1 MESENLINIDCPVCH
16 MRFDH
21 ELREPRIFKNCGHS
35 ICHTCIM
42 NFLNNMSNQHGIR
55 VPCPVCR
62 AEHFFTYLNND
73 QNIFFPKNYALISV
87 ISLKKKERPNWEK
100 QCSAHGL
107 VSSLLC
113 FDNECP
119 KRQFACFQCLFEH
132 HGNCKKSL
140 MVEAT
145 DLARRIEYT
154 DYPIDTME
162 FEVELRQS
170 VRELIASLTEN
181 LTEQINS
188 FMQRLKSVRLQIDLN
203 DLVSVEKN
211 LNNLRVHSES
221 LPKTI
226 KLKPFNLEAVSK
238 AADLQEI
245 KSELKS
251 LFSET
256 LPLQVAGVFKE
267 FLKHVDHNPPA
278 EQRVNIVTSI
288 S

>member
-1 MESENLINIDCPVCH
+1 MESDKLISIDCPVCH
-16 MRFDH
+16 INFDH

-42 NFLNNMSNQHGIR
+42 NFLNNMSSQHGIR

-87 ISLKKKERPNWEK
+87 ISMKKREQPTWQK
-100 QCSAHGL
+100 QCETHGL
-107 VSSLLC
+107 NSSLLC

-132 HGNCKKSL
+132 HSSCKKAL
-140 MVEAT
+140 MVEAS
-145 DLARRIEYT
+145 DLSRRIEYV
-154 DYPIDTME
+154 DYPIDTTE
-162 FEVELRQS
+162 FEAELRQNA
-170 VRELIASLTEN
+170 RELISGLAEN

-188 FMQRLKSVRLQIDLN
+188 FMQRLKSVKLHVDLH
-203 DLVSVEKN
+203 DLASVEKN
-211 LNNLRVHSES
+211 LSNLQVFSDS

-226 KLKPFNLEAVSK
+226 KLQPFNLEAVSK
-238 AADLQEI
+238 ATDIHEI
-245 KSELKS
+245 RSCLKKLLLES
-251 LFSET
+251 L
-256 LPLQVAGVFKE
+256 PMQVAAVFKE
-267 FLKHVDHNPPA
+267 SLRHFDQIAPA
-278 EQRVNIVTSI
+278 ESRVNIVTSI